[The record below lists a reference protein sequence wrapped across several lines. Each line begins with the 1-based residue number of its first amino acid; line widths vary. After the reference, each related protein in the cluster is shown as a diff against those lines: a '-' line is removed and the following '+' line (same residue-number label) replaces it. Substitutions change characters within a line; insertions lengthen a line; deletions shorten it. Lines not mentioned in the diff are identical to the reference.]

1 MLPAPTQRGP
11 RVRLAF
17 PRRGDQHEV
26 IALNLTSRSF
36 HRGRASPPTTVE
48 QFASMLTRS
57 RRPDVAILVI
67 RHLDSNAIVGGIEI
81 SQIVRGAFQSA
92 YLGYHLGAR
101 WAQQG
106 YMTEALG
113 LALVY
118 SFRQLRLHRLEAN
131 IQPDNARSIALVERL
146 GFTREGY
153 SPRYLKI
160 AGRWRDHERWA
171 ILAEQWRAGRARR
184 HPD

>member
-1 MLPAPTQRGP
+1 M
-11 RVRLAF
+11 
-17 PRRGDQHEV
+17 
-26 IALNLTSRSF
+26 
-36 HRGRASPPTTVE
+36 
-48 QFASMLTRS
+48 M
-57 RRPDVAILVI
+57 
-67 RHLDSNAIVGGIEI
+67 
-81 SQIVRGAFQSA
+81 
-92 YLGYHLGAR
+92 
-101 WAQQG
+101 
-106 YMTEALG
+106 EALG

-118 SFRQLRLHRLEAN
+118 GFRQLRLHRLEAN
-131 IQPDNARSIALVERL
+131 IQPDNAPSIALVERL